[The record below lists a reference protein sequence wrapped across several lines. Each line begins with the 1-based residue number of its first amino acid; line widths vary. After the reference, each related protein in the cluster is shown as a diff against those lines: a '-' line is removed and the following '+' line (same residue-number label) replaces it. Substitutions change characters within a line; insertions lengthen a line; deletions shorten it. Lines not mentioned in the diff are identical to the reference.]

1 MPKAPVTDAAHSV
14 LTDHSIPRR
23 VLTTGAGSFA
33 ELVPFGESEPSA
45 RASGLAYAN
54 LSIRSGDRAHQ
65 RKAIRLLEQADPKD
79 APVLTSL
86 GHWEEIQGRLP
97 EAAAFYEAALRD
109 DPHRIVAAVNLGSIA
124 ARLGDLDRAI
134 ALWKDAFERDP
145 ATSEAGLN
153 LAIALRRKGRFDEAS
168 AVLRRVLRF
177 DPAYAPARELL
188 QAERPTPTP

>member
-1 MPKAPVTDAAHSV
+1 MPKAPATDAAHSV

-23 VLTTGAGSFA
+23 VLTTGAGTSG

-79 APVLTSL
+79 APVLTS
-86 GHWEEIQGRLP
+86 QGRLP
-97 EAAAFYEAALRD
+97 EAAAFNEAALRD
-109 DPHRIVAAVNLGSIA
+109 DPNRIVAAVNLGSIA

-177 DPAYAPARELL
+177 DPAYVPARELL
-188 QAERPTPTP
+188 QAERSTPTP